1 VTEREALIALN
12 LVSDIGSRRLK
23 ALSERFGSPQDIFS
37 ATSAQLTAAGVSAGS
52 AQKISSFNE
61 MLLREELSA
70 AAGLGVKIITCLD
83 REYPLN
89 LAAIPGYPLVLYV
102 RGEIR
107 EEDRFAVAVV
117 GSRRA
122 SLYGLSCAEKFS
134 YSLAASGWCVVS
146 GMARGIDTQAHRG
159 AIKAG
164 GRTIAVM
171 GSGFAD
177 IYPPEN
183 RGLAGEIAACGAVI
197 SEFPLS
203 AAPLKHNFPRRNRI
217 ISGLS
222 LGVLV
227 VEAARNSGALIT
239 VDFALEQGREVF
251 SLPGRIDSATAWGTN
266 SLIQQGAKTVCSAED
281 ITGELPERGPRRL
294 KEEIADIKKEKDT
307 AGCAVSSDED
317 AVFAVIGEEKSHKE
331 DILVETG
338 FSAVR
343 AAELLLA
350 LQLKKKVRSLPGGY
364 FTRI

>member
-1 VTEREALIALN
+1 MTEREALIALN
-12 LVSDIGSRRLK
+12 LTSDIGSRRLK
-23 ALSERFGSPQDIFS
+23 ALSERFGSPQDILS
-37 ATSAQLTAAGVSAGS
+37 ATSAQLTAAGVSVDS
-52 AQKISSFNE
+52 ARKISSFQE
-61 MLLREELSA
+61 GLLREELSA
-70 AAGLGVKIITCLD
+70 ASGSGVKIITCLD
-83 REYPLN
+83 RDYPVN

-102 RGEIR
+102 RGEVR
-107 EEDRFAVAVV
+107 EDDRFAVAVV
-117 GSRRA
+117 GSRKA
-122 SLYGLSCAEKFS
+122 SFYGLSCAEKFS
-134 YSLAASGWCVVS
+134 YSLAVSGWCVVS

-183 RGLAGEIAACGAVI
+183 RELAEEIAACGAVV

-239 VDFALEQGREVF
+239 VDYALEQGREVF

-281 ITGELPERGPRRL
+281 ITEEFPERAPRQP
-294 KEEIADIKKEKDT
+294 KNGIADIKRKEDT
-307 AGCAVSSDED
+307 DVCVVSTDED
-317 AVFAVIGEEKSHKE
+317 AVLAVIGEDKSHKE
-331 DILVETG
+331 DISVKTG

-350 LQLKKKVRSLPGGY
+350 LQLKKKIRSLPGGY